1 MAISNLLT
9 KTVIFGGTTEGRQL
23 AEFCS
28 QLQLETLVCVATEFG
43 ETVAPELPHVRY
55 HVGKL
60 DRNGM
65 VDLLRET
72 QPHIVVDATHPF
84 ATVVTE
90 NVSAAC
96 VETGVQYLRVQ
107 RQGEITQAAEDL
119 QIFPDI
125 ESTVAWLNT
134 TTGIIFATT
143 GAKEAEAL
151 TMQTE
156 LQNKYSDFQA
166 NQNQYSDLIKQTK
179 IKALEDLQARLQDY
193 QQNAQKV
200 IEEQRTSL
208 FNPLIEKARAAIAEV
223 AKEHKYTYVFD
234 AAGGML
240 LYSSESEDIM
250 ELVKKKLN
258 LK

>member
-1 MAISNLLT
+1 MKKILSILLISLSFSAFSQIKLGHINSESLL
-9 KTVIFGGTTEGRQL
+9 RL
-23 AEFCS
+23 M
-28 QLQLETLVCVATEFG
+28 
-43 ETVAPELPHVRY
+43 PELDSAEQ
-55 HVGKL
+55 KL
-60 DRNGM
+60 
-65 VDLLRET
+65 
-72 QPHIVVDATHPF
+72 
-84 ATVVTE
+84 
-90 NVSAAC
+90 
-96 VETGVQYLRVQ
+96 
-107 RQGEITQAAEDL
+107 QAAIKD
-119 QIFPDI
+119 F
-125 ESTVAWLNT
+125 
-134 TTGIIFATT
+134 
-143 GAKEAEAL
+143 EAEAL